1 MEEELRK
8 HMMNNS
14 KTSDYQNQNKKTNN
28 HILIIN
34 LASNNLSVLYVFY
47 LY

>member
-14 KTSDYQNQNKKTNN
+14 KTSDYQNQIKTKN
-28 HILIIN
+28 IL
-34 LASNNLSVLYVFY
+34 LSYFY
-47 LY
+47 YKFGFK